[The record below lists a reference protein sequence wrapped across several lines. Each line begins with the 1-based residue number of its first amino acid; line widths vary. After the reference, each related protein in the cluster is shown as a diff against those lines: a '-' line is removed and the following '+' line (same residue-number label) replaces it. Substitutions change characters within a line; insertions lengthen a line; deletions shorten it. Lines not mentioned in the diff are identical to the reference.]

1 MQPTSDKSTLEGCP
15 VPKKNRV
22 VVVAVVV
29 VVGVVAVVDARTAA
43 AFHCDCFVCVEYWL
57 TYIF

>member
-1 MQPTSDKSTLEGCP
+1 M
-15 VPKKNRV
+15 PKKNRV